1 MSKKQFNT
9 NDVADYYDQ
18 TLIHYKQWWNLKE
31 SHSLHYGMW
40 LPNTKSFK
48 ESLLNTNKTMAKHA
62 GIQSNSDVLDAGC
75 GVGGAAMFLA
85 DNYGCKVKAITL
97 SPKQVEFGS
106 NSVNERGL
114 QDKVTISKQD
124 YTATDFADNSFD
136 YVWAC
141 ESSSSAV
148 KKEEFI
154 KEVYRVLKPG
164 GRLILTD
171 FFWPEPS
178 MSDPKQ
184 YMKKWGD
191 TWGISSYDD
200 IETFNKHLTEGNL
213 TLLEQVDYTSEV
225 TPSAKRMY
233 QAYRLGAPSSRL
245 YNILKGKKVSRF
257 ARTHFL
263 CGKYQYKALKAGLWK
278 YFLLVAEKPKA

>member
-1 MSKKQFNT
+1 M
-9 NDVADYYDQ
+9 
-18 TLIHYKQWWNLKE
+18 KE

-40 LPNTKSFK
+40 FPDTRSFK
-48 ESLLNTNKTMAKHA
+48 ESLINTNKTMATEA
-62 GIQSNSDVLDAGC
+62 GIFEGANVLDAGC

-85 DNYGCKVKAITL
+85 ERFDCSVQAITL
-97 SPKQVEFGS
+97 SEKQVEFGQI
-106 NSVNERGL
+106 SVQEKGL
-114 QDKVTISKQD
+114 NDKVTISLQD
-124 YTATDFADNSFD
+124 YTKTSFDDNSFD
-136 YVWAC
+136 FVWAC

-148 KKEEFI
+148 DKSDFV

-171 FFWPEPS
+171 FFWPEAN
-178 MSDPKQ
+178 MSDPNQ

-191 TWGISSYDD
+191 TWGISDYED
-200 IETFNKHLTEGNL
+200 IKAFNKHLGAFNL
-213 TLLEQVDYTSEV
+213 QLLKQLDFTAEV
-225 TPSAKRMY
+225 TPSSKRMY

-245 YNILKGKKVSRF
+245 YNFFKGSKVSRF

-278 YFLLVAEKPKA
+278 YYLIVAEKPKS